1 MCGIIIYVRESKFV
15 LNSAES
21 SGGVL
26 FTTNYIRN
34 STVTVQKSS
43 FHNNTAVKHDRVI
56 ALITNSV
63 LALSENVFTYNY
75 AKTGI
80 LHFDIGNKLIIEN
93 STFSYNS
100 ATDDGGVIFS
110 RNHNILRI
118 NTSNLTCNRASNSG
132 GVFFFIKQN

>member
-1 MCGIIIYVRESKFV
+1 MCGIIYVRESKFV

-43 FHNNTAVKHDRVI
+43 FHNNSAVKHGRVI

-80 LHFDIGNKLIIEN
+80 LHFDTGNKLIIEN

-118 NTSNLTCNRASNSG
+118 NTSSLTCNRASNSG
-132 GVFFFIKQN
+132 GVFFFH

>member
-1 MCGIIIYVRESKFV
+1 MRHYICERKQVCFELCRE
-15 LNSAES
+15 LWWCI
-21 SGGVL
+21 

-43 FHNNTAVKHDRVI
+43 FHNNTAVKHGRVI

-75 AKTGI
+75 YAKTGI
-80 LHFDIGNKLIIEN
+80 LHFDTGNKLIIEN

-118 NTSNLTCNRASNSG
+118 NTSSLTCNRASNSG
-132 GVFFFIKQN
+132 SVFFY